1 MRSRRVLIYCHEEH
15 KMKNTINEIRSAS
28 PSYGSLPFWSWN
40 DRLDESELRRQIRD
54 MKRLGMSGFFMH
66 ARGGLE
72 TEYLSDEWFSCITA
86 CIDEAKKLGMEAWA
100 YDENGWPSGF
110 GGGALLKDRENLA
123 LAVEMKFG
131 AYEEASDTV
140 IAVYKKNPDG
150 TFTHIT
156 RDIGEDEYLILYRR
170 WDESYVDT
178 LNPAVIDKFLEVT
191 HEEYKKRI
199 PTEDFGR
206 GRAMPGFF
214 TDEPQYY
221 RWGNPYS
228 DTLPE
233 EFMQAYGYPIYDAL
247 PAIFFDFSGADKYRY
262 DYYYLI
268 HKLFTNN
275 SIRKI
280 YTWCEENGVMLTGHG
295 IEETSLEGQMMC
307 SGGVMPFYQYEHI
320 PGVDYLCRPI
330 ADDISFKQI
339 GSVCAQLGRKKV
351 LSEMFACCGWDVSPT
366 ELKRIAEVQY
376 ASGVNLMC
384 QHLYPY
390 SERGQRK
397 RDYPLHYSEHNPWQE
412 KMADF
417 DRYFA
422 NLGSTLSRGNEYA
435 PILVI
440 HPIHG
445 AYCKYIKARG
455 VGEIEDKFRDLSRT
469 LSLHDVPY
477 HYGDEWMISE
487 MASVEGGRIRL
498 GLCSYDAVIIPYTH
512 SLDGTTV
519 ALLKE
524 FAQEGGRIHLYDGI
538 PPYVDG
544 APADGGLDWLR
555 ECATATFDD
564 ILALR
569 DVVVTEDGESIRD
582 VRTMSRVT
590 SDGRIVFV
598 TNVGT
603 DAHYPVKVKLPR
615 GRWAR
620 LDMDTLELCPV
631 HAEDS
636 GEHTTV
642 TLALADAESVVLVSG
657 DDIDLPCAT
666 IPAPIKRFIEIPST
680 VSLASPVT
688 NMMTLD
694 TAELSL
700 DGVSFDEPLSVMGIK
715 DNLLRR
721 RYDGDVHLRF
731 TFDLDYEPRDL
742 KFVIEPMFDSV
753 RVNGVEVHPSTDEYF
768 FDRSFATAPIH
779 NLVHR
784 GRNEITVRV
793 HHYQSDYVY
802 HVLYGGVSE
811 SLRNCLVFDTEI
823 ENTYLIGDFAIKT
836 DGKFTDGERCSTV
849 YDGSFTLTVQSG
861 TVPSGNVVHGGFPFY
876 CGPMSLKFTYTCS
889 AGDPTHLRLDGRFA
903 VARIRVNGKDAGE
916 MMFSRTLELAG
927 QLIEGDNVIEVTITN
942 SMRNLMGPH
951 HRPDPEPHV
960 VYPNLLSYEGEWNGR
975 ECEGYLPTY
984 AFVKFG
990 LKMG

>member
-1 MRSRRVLIYCHEEH
+1 
-15 KMKNTINEIRSAS
+15 MKNTINEIRSAAT
-28 PSYGSLPFWSWN
+28 SYGSIPFWSWN
-40 DRLDESELRRQIRD
+40 DRLDENELRRQIRD
-54 MKRLGMSGFFMH
+54 MRRLGMSGFFMH

-72 TEYLSDEWFSCITA
+72 TEYLSDEWFSCIMA

-110 GGGALLKDRENLA
+110 GGGALLKDKENLA

-131 AYEEASDTV
+131 PYEEADDTV
-140 IAVYKKNPDG
+140 IAVYTKNADG
-150 TFTHIT
+150 TFTHVT
-156 RDIGEDEYLILYRR
+156 SDIGVDEYLILYRR

-199 PTEDFGR
+199 PAEDFGR

-233 EFMQAYGYPIYDAL
+233 EFMQAYGYPIYEAL
-247 PAIFFDFSGADKYRY
+247 PAIFFDFAGADKYRY

-275 SIRKI
+275 CIKKI

-307 SGGVMPFYQYEHI
+307 CGGVMPFYQYEHI

-339 GSVCAQLGRKKV
+339 GSVCAQLGKSKV

-412 KMADF
+412 KMSDF

-422 NLGSTLSRGNEYA
+422 NLGATLSRGSQYA
-435 PILVI
+435 PVLVI

-445 AYCKYIKARG
+445 AYCKYIKATG
-455 VGEIEDKFRDLSRT
+455 VGEIEDKFRDLSR
-469 LSLHDVPY
+469 LLGLHDVPY
-477 HYGDEWMISE
+477 HYGDEWMMSE
-487 MASVEGGRIRL
+487 MASVDGGRIRI

-512 SLDGTTV
+512 SLDSTTV
-519 ALLKE
+519 DILKE
-524 FAQEGGRIHLYDGI
+524 FAAQGGKIHLYEDI
-538 PPYVDG
+538 PPYIDG
-544 APADGGLDWLR
+544 APAGDKLDFLKTS
-555 ECATATFDD
+555 ATSTFDD

-569 DVVVTEDGESIRD
+569 DAVVTEGGESIRD
-582 VRTMSRVT
+582 IRTMSRII
-590 SDGRIVFV
+590 DGDRIVYIA
-598 TNVGT
+598 NVGC
-603 DAHYPVKVKLPR
+603 DAHYPVEVKLS
-615 GRWAR
+615 GGHWAR
-620 LDMDTLELCPV
+620 LDMDSLELSPV
-631 HAEDS
+631 HATYA

-642 TLALADAESVVLVSG
+642 TLALADAESIVLVSS
-657 DDIDLPCAT
+657 DDIDLPCAEYPT
-666 IPAPIKRFIEIPST
+666 PTYKFIPIPDT
-680 VSLASPVT
+680 AKLIGPVT

-694 TAELSL
+694 VAELSR
-700 DGVSFDEPLSVMGIK
+700 DGVTYDEPLSVMGIK
-715 DNLLRR
+715 DNLMRE
-721 RYDGDVHLRF
+721 RYNGEVYLRF
-731 TFDLDYEPRDL
+731 TFEVDYEPREL

-753 RVNGVEVHPSTDEYF
+753 LVNGVEVHPTTEEYF
-768 FDRSFATAPIH
+768 FDRSFATADIH
-779 NLVHR
+779 HLVHR

-793 HHYQSDYVY
+793 HHHQSDYVY
-802 HVLYGGVSE
+802 YVLYGGVSE

-823 ENTYLIGDFAIKT
+823 ENAYLIGDFALRT
-836 DGKFTDGERCSTV
+836 DGTFTDGERCSTV
-849 YDGSFTLTVQSG
+849 YDGGFTLISQPDF
-861 TVPSGNVVHGGFPFY
+861 VPTDNVVTGGFPFY
-876 CGPMSLKFTYTCS
+876 CGPMAMEFSYSYT
-889 AGDPTHLRLDGRFA
+889 AGAPTHLCLDGRFA
-903 VARIRVNGKDAGE
+903 VAEISVNGKTAGE
-916 MMFSRTLELAG
+916 IMFSRVLDLADR
-927 QLIEGDNVIEVTITN
+927 LKEGENVIGVKITN

-951 HRPDPEPHV
+951 HRPDPEPHI

-975 ECEGYLPTY
+975 ECEGYIPTY